1 MCEAGCYMAVKHMQQ
16 EEKYVRQA
24 YTELNPLTGLY
35 YNRAFFKKADKYLK
49 GVEPRTYS
57 FVAIDIEHFRL
68 FNKLY
73 GREAGDELLVYIAE
87 CLKKIQREHGG
98 IAGYL
103 GGDNFCLL
111 MPDEFG
117 LVRELKY
124 DIIKGVNQWSNTVGF
139 LPAIGVYSVEDITV
153 PAMVMYDRA
162 TIALAHVVGNY
173 AKRIRRYDASMEE
186 KLEEELSLLTDI
198 QAALENDE
206 FTFYAQPQCDIIT
219 GKIVGAESLVRW
231 NHRTKGLI
239 SPGIFIPVLEKTGF
253 IADLDRYVWR
263 KVCEWLRSWIDRG
276 YKPVPISV
284 NVSRLDIFSMDVPV
298 YLTELIEEYGLPPKL
313 IKVEITESA
322 YSESNDKIIKAVRD
336 LRIAG
341 FLVMMDDFGSGY
353 SSLNM
358 LKDVAVDVLKLDMR
372 FLDIREKEEEKGI
385 NIIESVVNMARMM
398 GLPIIVE
405 GVETKKQETMLL
417 NLGCRYT
424 QGYYYYRP
432 LSIPQFE
439 ELLSDERRLDNEGIR
454 YKQVESLHVRE
465 FLDDNLFSD
474 TMVNNMLGAA
484 AFYEMYDNQIT
495 ITRVNEQYYR
505 LAGVSSDAEADDSKK
520 FWNHVR
526 DDDRTLLYSIFEQAY
541 ENPTEGAQGYV
552 HYVRTD
558 GKVLWVYLRVF
569 FLREKAGRRMFYSSL
584 TDMTDSEKKK
594 KQELSE
600 YSIMGLSEEQQAR
613 MEKYY
618 GNLPCGYAVI
628 RILVDEQCQPG
639 GYEVVFANREM
650 ENFCGGNVRRFRTLI
665 SMVFGDNMSEVMKK
679 AYQAAY
685 FGETLDHYVYV
696 PISNLYLHL
705 TFYQFERGYVA
716 CMLQDATHTH
726 IYEDAL
732 KGVMQSYREVYFVHF
747 QDNYC
752 RMIYP
757 DENNMLERGNYE
769 ETVNRHFGTGKILK
783 YDQECVRK
791 FLSLENLREALKVQ
805 NSVEYKYR
813 RSAPGI
819 PDEWCLTSFTVSERD
834 NKGMP
839 KTAIAMVRSIE
850 ALMREEEERRRQNMA
865 ETLANMS
872 DGFFVYRATE
882 DEQILFAN
890 PAVLKIFA
898 CDTFDEFRELVG
910 NSFHGM
916 IHPEDLNRVKWEI
929 NEQIGR
935 SERKMDYIR
944 YRIRRK
950 DGEIRWIDDC
960 GHLEDSG
967 LDEESRL
974 FYVFISDITDTISA
988 QQQEKLLNMNRYY

>member
-1 MCEAGCYMAVKHMQQ
+1 MAVEHIQQ

-24 YTELNPLTGLY
+24 YTELSPLTGLY

-49 GVEPRTYS
+49 GVKPRTYS
-57 FVAIDIEHFRL
+57 FVAIDMEHFRL

-73 GREAGDELLVYIAE
+73 GREAGDQLLVYIAN
-87 CLKKIQREHGG
+87 CLKKVQKEHGG

-139 LPAIGVYSVEDITV
+139 LPAIGVYSIEDTTV
-153 PAMVMYDRA
+153 PAMLMYDRA
-162 TIALAHVVGNY
+162 TIALSYVVGNY
-173 AKRIRRYDASMEE
+173 AKRIRRYDVGMEK
-186 KLEEELSLLTDI
+186 KLEEELNLLTDI
-198 QAALENDE
+198 RAALANDE
-206 FTFYAQPQCDIIT
+206 FTFYAQPQCDIKT

-231 NHRTKGLI
+231 NHSTKGLVP
-239 SPGIFIPVLEKTGF
+239 PGVFIPVLEKNGF

-263 KVCEWLRSWIDRG
+263 KVCEWLRSWLDRG
-276 YKPVPISV
+276 YQPVPISI

-298 YLTELIEEYGLPPKL
+298 YLTELIEEYELSSKL

-322 YSESNDKIIKAVRD
+322 YAESNDKIIKAVRD

-358 LKDVAVDVLKLDMR
+358 LKEVTVDVLKLDMR
-372 FLDIREKEEEKGI
+372 FLDITEKEEEKGR

-398 GLPIIVE
+398 GLPIVVE

-424 QGYYYYRP
+424 QGYYYYKP

-439 ELLSDERRLDNEGIR
+439 ELLSDERRLDYEGVR

-474 TMVNNMLGAA
+474 AMVNNILGAA
-484 AFYEMYDNQIT
+484 AFYEMYDNQIA

-505 LAGVSSDAEADDSKK
+505 LAGVSTNAEADDSKK
-520 FWNHVR
+520 LCNHVR
-526 DDDRTLLYSIFEQAY
+526 DDDRTLLYAIFEQAY
-541 ENPTEGAQGYV
+541 ENPAEGAQGYV

-569 FLREKAGRRMFYSSL
+569 FLREKEGRRMFYSSL
-584 TDMTDSEKKK
+584 MDMTDM
-594 KQELSE
+594 QEEQRQENGLSE
-600 YSIMGLSEEQQAR
+600 NTIAGLSEEQQER

-618 GNLPCGYAVI
+618 GNLPCGYTVA
-628 RILVDEQCQPG
+628 RILLDEQCRPG
-639 GYEVVFANREM
+639 GYEIVFTNREM
-650 ENFCGGNVRRFRTLI
+650 ENLCGGNVRRFRTLI

-685 FGETLDHYVYV
+685 FGKALDHYVYV
-696 PISNLYLHL
+696 PISNRYLHL
-705 TFYQFERGYVA
+705 TFYQFERGYAA
-716 CMLQDATHTH
+716 CMLQDATHTQ

-732 KGVMQSYREVYFVHF
+732 KGVMQSYREVYFVHL

-769 ETVNRHFGTGKILK
+769 ETVNRHFGMGRILK
-783 YDQECVRK
+783 HNEEKVRE
-791 FLSLENLREALKVQ
+791 FLSLENLREALKTQ

-813 RSAPGI
+813 RSGSDI
-819 PDEWCLTSFTVSERD
+819 VDEWCLTSFTVSERD
-834 NKGMP
+834 KKGLP

-850 ALMREEEERRRQNMA
+850 ALMREEEESRRQNMA

-872 DGFFVYRATE
+872 DGFFIYRATG

-898 CDTFDEFRELVG
+898 CDTLEEFRQLVG
-910 NSFHGM
+910 NSFRGM
-916 IHPEDLNRVKWEI
+916 VHPEDLNRVEWEI
-929 NEQIGR
+929 NEQIGH
-935 SERKMDYIR
+935 SKRKMDYIR

-960 GHLEDSG
+960 GHLEDAGSG
-967 LDEESRL
+967 EESRL
-974 FYVFISDITDTISA
+974 FYVFISDITDTITI